1 VVEDMATISS
11 DAEGDL
17 LPSLN
22 LGNIG
27 SEYDGAPESFVVD
40 ISPDSVLNSTE
51 FVHILAK
58 NGSRQAPATFNRGD
72 GSHNHPFQTV

>member
-1 VVEDMATISS
+1 VVGDTATISF

-27 SEYDGAPESFVVD
+27 SEYEGAPESFVVD
-40 ISPDSVLNSTE
+40 ISPDSVQSSTE
-51 FVHILAK
+51 FVHILVN
-58 NGSRQAPATFNRGD
+58 NGSRQAPTTSNRND
-72 GSHNHPFQTV
+72 GSPNHAFQTV